1 MKKTIYSVL
10 FALSA
15 FGLCACS
22 DDDNLP
28 KITPTDRGTVTDDL
42 GNVYDWVRIGDQMWT
57 TTNAKNGTPLTEAEY
72 YSGSN
77 YNTVLYGDEEIKY
90 FETEYL
96 PELGNP
102 MTYEEA
108 VASAPQ
114 GWRLPS
120 DEDWQKLERTLGM
133 KHTDSK
139 GMRGEGVAFA
149 MTAKDSGAELGL
161 DIGGGVFP
169 VQVYGWI
176 EMNLDYVKEH
186 GYYWTSTVATEYEG
200 EHTMAYY
207 RRLTANY
214 GKVSRE
220 CMRSDCYLSVRWVK
234 DAN

>member
-1 MKKTIYSVL
+1 MKKTIYTAL
-10 FALSA
+10 IALSI
-15 FGLCACS
+15 FGLNACS

-28 KITPTDRGTVTDDL
+28 KITPTDKGIVTDNL
-42 GNVYDWVRIGDQMWT
+42 GNTYNWVRIGNQMWT

-77 YNTVLYGDEEIKY
+77 YNHVLYGDEEIKY

-96 PELGNP
+96 PEYGNP
-102 MTYEEA
+102 MTYEDA
-108 VASAPQ
+108 VESAPQ
-114 GWRLPS
+114 GWRLPT

-133 KHTDSK
+133 KNTDTK
-139 GMRGEGVAFA
+139 GLRGEGVAFA

-186 GYYWTSTVATEYEG
+186 GYYWTSTLAPEYEG

-220 CMRSDCYLSVRWVK
+220 CMRADCYLSVRWVK
-234 DAN
+234 DVE